1 MSDFNKGCLDQKL
14 HMLEEA
20 TMSEKDPSLAGM
32 GWMGWDEVNV
42 KIFLKHIDLI
52 LTTQEQQGPA
62 PGVLQELRSKDC
74 STLLQPP
81 QGPWKFEG
89 MQIISSREHVG
100 YPFLVGLKA
109 TRNMCGM
116 NVSWY
121 MIGVWTKC
129 QPDKMPT

>member
-1 MSDFNKGCLDQKL
+1 
-14 HMLEEA
+14 MLEEA

-42 KIFLKHIDLI
+42 KIFQKHIDLI

-62 PGVLQELRSKDC
+62 PDVLQELRSKDC

-89 MQIISSREHVG
+89 MQIISSGEHAG
-100 YPFLVGLKA
+100 CPFLVGLN
-109 TRNMCGM
+109 TTQNMCSM
-116 NVSWY
+116 NVS
-121 MIGVWTKC
+121 
-129 QPDKMPT
+129 

>member
-1 MSDFNKGCLDQKL
+1 
-14 HMLEEA
+14 MLEEA

-62 PGVLQELRSKDC
+62 PDVLQELRSKDC

-109 TRNMCGM
+109 TRNRCGM

-121 MIGVWTKC
+121 MIIFE
-129 QPDKMPT
+129 Q